1 MKDIRPGLFA
11 FLMASPPIYAAV
23 DGATALNSGGSR
35 IFPVVLKPGIK
46 KDSIVF
52 TRVSGE
58 GDYTMAGPSG
68 YARPR
73 YQIDAWAPT
82 IPAAASLANFIKDAL
97 DGFTGAM
104 GTGVNSVFVQ
114 GVFCAAE
121 REDYDDKVEMYRVSR
136 DYFIH
141 HGEL

>member
-11 FLMASPPIYAAV
+11 FLAADASIAAAV
-23 DGATALNSGGSR
+23 TEGGISR
-35 IFPVVLKPGIK
+35 IYPIRLPQGMKV
-46 KDSIVF
+46 SAIVY

-58 GDYTMAGPSG
+58 GDYTMQGRTG

-82 IPAAASLANFIKDAL
+82 IPAAASLANFVKDAL

-104 GTGVNSVFVQ
+104 GTGANAFFVQ
-114 GVFCAAE
+114 GVFVAAE

-136 DYFIH
+136 DFFIH

>member
-11 FLMASPPIYAAV
+11 FLAADASIAAAV
-23 DGATALNSGGSR
+23 TEGSIKHVYPIALPPG
-35 IFPVVLKPGIK
+35 VKKPA
-46 KDSIVF
+46 IVY
-52 TRVSGE
+52 TKVSGE

-73 YQIDAWAPT
+73 YQIDAWAPS

-104 GTGVNSVFVQ
+104 GSGVNSFFVQ
-114 GVFCAAE
+114 GIFLAGE

-141 HGEL
+141 HEER

>member
-11 FLMASPPIYAAV
+11 FLSADASIASAVTEGSIKHIYPIVLPQKVKVAA
-23 DGATALNSGGSR
+23 
-35 IFPVVLKPGIK
+35 
-46 KDSIVF
+46 IVY

-82 IPAAASLANFIKDAL
+82 IPAAASLANFVKDAL

-104 GTGVNSVFVQ
+104 GAGSNSVFVQ
-114 GVFCAAE
+114 GVFCAGE
-121 REDYDDKVEMYRVSR
+121 REDYDGTVEMYRVSR
-136 DYFIH
+136 DYVIH
-141 HGEL
+141 HGER